1 MTDLVLFRRKMKWM
15 LCGFH
20 DLFFL
25 VGNFLIEIVHCTLK
39 NVICFVTLTK
49 ERFCLKKR
57 FLLIVI
63 HLKMWS
69 FPDIFLAVYSEAFE
83 EESFS
88 NFQGFRCAYRNSSFQ
103 LALFVKKTRNLSA
116 VDKPKIFKKPPYF
129 LFLESICL
137 AFVLISAFIRK
148 WFIKTRDISLP

>member
-25 VGNFLIEIVHCTLK
+25 VGNFLIEIVPCTLK
-39 NVICFVTLTK
+39 NVICFVTLTI

-69 FPDIFLAVYSEAFE
+69 FPDIFLAVYSKAFE

-103 LALFVKKTRNLSA
+103 LAVFGQTKNL
-116 VDKPKIFKKPPYF
+116 KKPPYF

-137 AFVLISAFIRK
+137 AFVLSSAFIRK

>member
-1 MTDLVLFRRKMKWM
+1 MKWM

-25 VGNFLIEIVHCTLK
+25 VGNFLIEIVPCTLK
-39 NVICFVTLTK
+39 NVICFVTLTI

-69 FPDIFLAVYSEAFE
+69 FPDIFLAVYSKAFE

-88 NFQGFRCAYRNSSFQ
+88 NLQGFRCAYRNSSFQ
-103 LALFVKKTRNLSA
+103 LAVFVKTTRNLSA
-116 VDKPKIFKKPPYF
+116 VDKPKILKKPPYL

-137 AFVLISAFIRK
+137 AFVLSSAFIRK

>member
-1 MTDLVLFRRKMKWM
+1 MKWM

-25 VGNFLIEIVHCTLK
+25 VGNFLIEIVPCTLK
-39 NVICFVTLTK
+39 NVICFVTLTI

-69 FPDIFLAVYSEAFE
+69 FPDIFLAVYSKAFE

-103 LALFVKKTRNLSA
+103 LALFRQTKNLKKTT
-116 VDKPKIFKKPPYF
+116 
-129 LFLESICL
+129 LFLIFRIHLFSIC
-137 AFVLISAFIRK
+137 FEFSFYQKMIY
-148 WFIKTRDISLP
+148 

>member
-1 MTDLVLFRRKMKWM
+1 MKWM

-39 NVICFVTLTK
+39 NVICFVTLTI

-69 FPDIFLAVYSEAFE
+69 FPDIFLAVYSKAFE

-88 NFQGFRCAYRNSSFQ
+88 NFQDFRCAYRNSSFQ
-103 LALFVKKTRNLSA
+103 LALFVKTTRNLSA
-116 VDKPKIFKKPPYF
+116 VDKPKIKKKTT
-129 LFLESICL
+129 LFLIFRIHLFSIFNFC
-137 AFVLISAFIRK
+137 FFFIRK

>member
-1 MTDLVLFRRKMKWM
+1 MTDEVLFRRKMKWM

-25 VGNFLIEIVHCTLK
+25 VGNFLIEIVPCTLK
-39 NVICFVTLTK
+39 NVICFVTLK
-49 ERFCLKKR
+49 IERFCLKKR

-63 HLKMWS
+63 HLKMRS
-69 FPDIFLAVYSEAFE
+69 FPDIFLAVYSKAFE

-103 LALFVKKTRNLSA
+103 LPLFGQT
-116 VDKPKIFKKPPYF
+116 KKPPYF

-137 AFVLISAFIRK
+137 AFVLSSAFIRK